1 MMDKLSEKAIPLA
14 RKYGVYFAA
23 VLLLVLPLV
32 VSKTYILGL
41 FCRVLMY
48 ATLAGSLNAINGYSG
63 QMCIGHAGF
72 FCIGSYFE
80 AIFATRMGLN
90 FWLLL
95 PLAGIATALVGLLV
109 ALPTLKMRGVYLA
122 IITLG
127 FSEIVRLLA
136 LNLTDVT
143 GGAMGIKNIPI
154 PTIGGLSF
162 SNARTYYYIFL
173 AIAVLFLFSTRR
185 VIHSR
190 VGRAW
195 MSIREDQLAARSLGV
210 GTPHYKALNFMYGA
224 FWAGIVG
231 AAYAPYARF
240 IDSTIYTLDEGFNIL
255 SMVIVGGTGTLMGPL
270 AGSVVINCLT
280 ELLRPIGQW
289 RMVAYGVL
297 IIVMMWFRP
306 QGLIGA
312 SDSVLAGREIKMKRV
327 AARKPEKEASK

>member
-1 MMDKLSEKAIPLA
+1 MKDKLYGVLA
-14 RKYGVYFAA
+14 PVKKYGLFVAIGILA
-23 VLLLVLPLV
+23 LLPMV

-41 FCRVLMY
+41 LCRVLMY
-48 ATLAGSLNAINGYSG
+48 ATLAGSLNVINGYSG
-63 QMCIGHAGF
+63 RMCIGHAGF
-72 FCIGSYFE
+72 FCIGSYVE
-80 AIFATRMGLN
+80 AILATRMGIS
-90 FWLLL
+90 FWVLL
-95 PLAGIATALVGLLV
+95 PLAGAAAALMGLFV

-127 FSEIVRLLA
+127 FSEIIRLLA
-136 LNLTDVT
+136 LNWTDVT
-143 GGAMGIKNIPI
+143 GGAMGIKNIPV
-154 PTIGGLSF
+154 PRLGGIEF

-173 AIAVLFLFSTRR
+173 AIAVLFLFITRR
-185 VIHSR
+185 VIRSR
-190 VGRAW
+190 LGRAW

-210 GTPHYKALNFMYGA
+210 NTPAYKAVNFMYGA
-224 FWAGIVG
+224 FWAGIIG

-255 SMVIVGGTGTLMGPL
+255 SMVIVGGMGTLTGPL
-270 AGSVVINCLT
+270 AGSVVINVLT

-312 SDSVLAGREIKMKRV
+312 SDSVLAGRDIKMKKSGEG
-327 AARKPEKEASK
+327 AK

>member
-1 MMDKLSEKAIPLA
+1 MKDKLYGVLA
-14 RKYGVYFAA
+14 PVKKYGLFVAIGILA
-23 VLLLVLPLV
+23 LLPMV

-41 FCRVLMY
+41 LCRVLMY
-48 ATLAGSLNAINGYSG
+48 ATLAGSLNVINGYSG
-63 QMCIGHAGF
+63 QMCIG
-72 FCIGSYFE
+72 
-80 AIFATRMGLN
+80 L
-90 FWLLL
+90 WVLL
-95 PLAGIATALVGLLV
+95 PLAGAAAALMGLFV

-127 FSEIVRLLA
+127 FSEIIRLLA
-136 LNLTDVT
+136 LNWTDVT
-143 GGAMGIKNIPI
+143 GGAMGIKNIPV
-154 PTIGGLSF
+154 PRLGGIEF

-173 AIAVLFLFSTRR
+173 AIAVLFLFITRR
-185 VIHSR
+185 VIRSR
-190 VGRAW
+190 LGRAW

-210 GTPHYKALNFMYGA
+210 NTPAYKAVNFMYGA
-224 FWAGIVG
+224 FWAGIIG

-255 SMVIVGGTGTLMGPL
+255 SMVIVGGMGPL
-270 AGSVVINCLT
+270 AGSVVINVLT

-312 SDSVLAGREIKMKRV
+312 SDSVLAGRDIKMKKSGEG
-327 AARKPEKEASK
+327 AK

>member
-1 MMDKLSEKAIPLA
+1 MKQAVYGLA
-14 RKYGVYFAA
+14 GPVKKYGPL
-23 VLLLVLPLV
+23 VLLGIFLLLPLLIT
-32 VSKTYILGL
+32 KTYILGL
-41 FCRVLMY
+41 LCRVLMY
-48 ATLAGSLNAINGYSG
+48 ATLAGSLNVINGYSG

-72 FCIGSYFE
+72 FCIGSYVE
-80 AIFATRMGLN
+80 AILATRFGIS

-95 PLAGIATALVGLLV
+95 PLAGAVAALMGLMV

-127 FSEIVRLLA
+127 FSEIIRLIA
-136 LNLTDVT
+136 LNWTEVT
-143 GGAMGIKNIPI
+143 GGAMGIKNIPV
-154 PTIGGLSF
+154 PQLGGLEF

-173 AIAVLFLFSTRR
+173 GVAALFLFVTRR
-185 VIHSR
+185 VVRSR
-190 VGRAW
+190 IGRAW

-210 GTPHYKALNFMYGA
+210 NTPAYKAVNFMYGA

-240 IDSTIYTLDEGFNIL
+240 IDSTIYSLDEGFNIL
-255 SMVIVGGTGTLMGPL
+255 SMVIVGGSGTLMGPL
-270 AGSVVINCLT
+270 AGSVVINALT

-312 SDSVLAGREIKMKRV
+312 SDSVLAGRDIKAKKQK
-327 AARKPEKEASK
+327 AKEDAK